1 MLQIVLTSFF
11 DARNWNGTKISIAR
25 YQPDWSTMPE
35 FPVNIKPILDGKVL
49 GDWLNPEVFRFKYE
63 QVLKREEQNLI
74 RLFDNMEDVEPL
86 ILCCWCT
93 PERQKKYNGKLF
105 CHRILLGW
113 WIEEHYNYAIVKYAD
128 GAENSIWGK

>member
-1 MLQIVLTSFF
+1 MLQVVLTSFF
-11 DARNWNGTKISIAR
+11 DAKYLNGTKISIAR

-35 FPVNIKPILDGKVL
+35 FPVNIKPILDGKIL

-63 QVLKREEQNLI
+63 QVLKREENNLI
-74 RLFDNMEDVEPL
+74 NLFDNIEEEERL

-93 PERQKKYNGKLF
+93 PERQKQFHGKLF

-113 WIEEHYNYAIVKYAD
+113 WIEEHYKYINVKYED
-128 GAENSIWGK
+128 GANNPIWKR